1 MSESPV
7 SIWQPDAA
15 EVAGSVPQVDALMST
30 RVPDAALA
38 ELFTVVFPHLNE
50 RQRRLFAGAAAF
62 GLGRGGDS
70 AVARA
75 ARLSRNTVAAGR
87 KEWEELAGGAG
98 TRVRRQGAGR
108 RPMAV
113 SHPDLIA
120 RLTTLVQDGE
130 PCSGHPL
137 DWTFHSTY
145 ELADA
150 LTRRGLEISP
160 GSVAGLLRTQGFQ
173 LDGTGRLAG
182 QHRRRDVE
190 AQLMEIA
197 EMAGSYLASS
207 LPVVEVAVR
216 SQTACAASALPG
228 RLDLRSGWAALTTE
242 TVRKWWLAI
251 GREQFP
257 AADRLLICSTSF
269 GADEDESQEWE
280 LALTRLADQTGV
292 ELTALHIPPVTR
304 RWHGME
310 TQLTELVIIHSGQGD
325 TTYEVTVDLLRGA
338 AQPDPSAD
346 GLHLEGGTLPPQVRH
361 ARFYRAEPM
370 RGEQAN
376 RPRKP
381 DVLQLITGAPTS
393 RHPGEA
399 AAAEIPVIPRTNKV
413 AEVVAH
419 DITRDIST
427 WRLQPGSRLA
437 GIGSAKHR
445 YHVSGSSARESMR
458 MLEMLGLLSVKP
470 GPGGGPLVR
479 QVTTEDFGL
488 TTIFYYRMLG
498 VTVRDLIE
506 ARMTLEP
513 ILVRFVAQ
521 QQSPTV
527 TQRLRWYLNGVGQ
540 EDPSRRAWLTRRS
553 PTASFH
559 RALVE
564 TENPILDIMVHSLQE
579 CWLVMRKEASFPR
592 EVSHHDRDHKLI
604 AEAILRGEEVTAER
618 LMQRHMD
625 YVSTFA
631 DTHFSEL
638 MEKVIDW

>member
-1 MSESPV
+1 
-7 SIWQPDAA
+7 
-15 EVAGSVPQVDALMST
+15 MST
-30 RVPDAALA
+30 TVPAAALA

-50 RQRRLFAGAAAF
+50 RQRRLFAGATAS

-113 SHPDLIA
+113 SHPDLTA
-120 RLTTLVQDGE
+120 RLTTLLRDGKQR
-130 PCSGHPL
+130 PGGPL
-137 DWTFHSTY
+137 DWTFQSTY
-145 ELADA
+145 ELAEA
-150 LTRRGLEISP
+150 LTRQGLEISS
-160 GSVAGLLRTQGFQ
+160 GSVARLLRTQGFQ

-182 QHRRRDVE
+182 GHRRRDVE
-190 AQLMEIA
+190 AQLLEIA
-197 EMAGSYLASS
+197 ELTGSFLAGS
-207 LPVVEVAVR
+207 LPVVEVTAR
-216 SQTACAASALPG
+216 SQTASAASAVGG
-228 RLDLRSGWAALTTE
+228 RPDLRSGWAALTTE

-257 AADRLLICSTSF
+257 AADRLLICSTAF
-269 GADEDESQEWE
+269 GADEDETQEWE

-304 RWHGME
+304 RWRRTE
-310 TQLTELVIIHSGQGD
+310 TQLTELVIVHSGQGD
-325 TTYEVTVDLLRGA
+325 TTYEVTVDLLLD
-338 AQPDPSAD
+338 AQPDEAAA
-346 GLHLEGGTLPPQVRH
+346 GLHRSGDTLPLQVRY
-361 ARFYRAEPM
+361 ARCYRAAPM
-370 RGEQAN
+370 RGQQAS

-381 DVLQLITGAPTS
+381 DVLQLVAGAPLP
-393 RHPGEA
+393 RHPAEVP
-399 AAAEIPVIPRTNKV
+399 AAEIPAIPRTNKV

-419 DITRDIST
+419 DITRDISA

-445 YHVSGSSARESMR
+445 YHVSGSSARESIR
-458 MLEMLGLLSVKP
+458 MLEMLGLLSVRP

-488 TTIFYYRMLG
+488 TTIFYYHTLG

-521 QQSPTV
+521 QRSSTV
-527 TQRLRWYLNGVGQ
+527 TQRLRWYLNGAGQ
-540 EDPSRRAWLTRRS
+540 EGPSRRAWLTHRS

-579 CWLVMRKEASFPR
+579 CWLVMRKEATFPR
-592 EVSHHDRDHKLI
+592 EVSHHDRDHRLI
-604 AEAILRGEEVTAER
+604 AEAILRGEEGNAER

-625 YVSTFA
+625 YVATFA

-638 MEKVIDW
+638 MGKVIDWR